1 MPSVLRLAPAGNGL
15 GGGGDDCGGMVIV
28 DACKEEVLSSQTKL
42 ERSPSTMPR
51 PVASM
56 ATARGR
62 TLSRTAANLP
72 FILWH
77 QVFVSYHPQPMLDA
91 SDHTNTV
98 LSSSG
103 PGRAGEHEHEPPR
116 KRSRRESEDRQR
128 REIGLMRQGD
138 GTDGPSFV
146 GSSSGIH
153 FVRSVYHAL
162 AKSCVHVPPATPDQN
177 IVPGEEDQLDDAIP
191 YSSKPLWSSDETQG
205 TTDELQDFDFDDLQM
220 WSESYFENW
229 HTAYPF
235 VHAPTMLEYFE
246 RHVRP
251 ADLSALC
258 KQRSPQLTLLR
269 SIMSISLAD
278 RRQSGKPSEKLIP
291 TCLVFTSFR
300 EAMQSVQDMLF
311 KPCSVDA
318 LQAVVSVQLF
328 LVSMLRLN
336 GASRLGGMVVR
347 IAFQMGLHRCPTRYA
362 NFDTEQAQLR
372 RRLFWTIYCIDRHLC
387 QSLGLPLTIRDD
399 DVDVC
404 HFDEEKHATDGR
416 HQTIMDD
423 RLRTL
428 NFLTKHASI
437 KGQIV
442 ELRNKSIHQ
451 RTANRDLATL
461 IGARIDKWAND
472 LQYVLDAAEH
482 NEPGR
487 FGTLHEVIL
496 LVSQHELIISLNRP
510 LLALQKHTPEYM
522 AALQACIRASNT
534 IISAIHKYLFH
545 RLIQRT
551 EGPSTAPLLWPS
563 LTWCVWMSSFI
574 VLHAAIEGEMPKHIA
589 RHLADNSVEI
599 LRHLALR
606 GSVWPNVCA
615 VAIND
620 LFLRLLLDSTVNT
633 PQSPSTDTNRVAQ
646 PRDNH
651 PPQNA
656 DSDILHQNMTNH
668 HDNSQL
674 SNGVV
679 TTNEQENLLNH
690 AMNVTGPSILTSDQ
704 QLPIPWLSGADAAA
718 ATSNNI
724 FEQFDIPFWMGD
736 DQYSS
741 LLDFDTS
748 NVSG

>member
-1 MPSVLRLAPAGNGL
+1 MP
-15 GGGGDDCGGMVIV
+15 
-28 DACKEEVLSSQTKL
+28 
-42 ERSPSTMPR
+42 
-51 PVASM
+51 
-56 ATARGR
+56 
-62 TLSRTAANLP
+62 
-72 FILWH
+72 
-77 QVFVSYHPQPMLDA
+77 DA
-91 SDHTNTV
+91 SEHANPGP
-98 LSSSG
+98 LSPG
-103 PGRAGEHEHEPPR
+103 PERAGEHVNGPAR

-128 REIGLMRQGD
+128 REIGLMRQ
-138 GTDGPSFV
+138 TDGGDAPSFV

-162 AKSCVHVPPATPDQN
+162 AKSRVQVPPATPEQN

-191 YSSKPLWSSDETQG
+191 YSSKPLWSSDEIQD
-205 TTDELQDFDFDDLQM
+205 TTAELSILDFDDMQT
-220 WSESYFENW
+220 WTESYFENW

-246 RHVRP
+246 RP
-251 ADLSALC
+251 DLPTLC
-258 KQRSPQLTLLR
+258 KQRSPKLTLLR

-278 RRQSGKPSEKLIP
+278 RRQSGQSGKPFEKLVP
-291 TCLVFTSFR
+291 ACLVFISYR
-300 EAMQSVQDMLF
+300 EAMESVQDMLF
-311 KPCSVDA
+311 MPCSIDA

-336 GASRLGGMVVR
+336 GASRLGGMIVR
-347 IAFQMGLHRCPTRYA
+347 MAFQMGLHRCPTRYM
-362 NFDTEQAQLR
+362 NFDIEQAQLR

-387 QSLGLPLTIRDD
+387 QSLGLPLSIRDD

-404 HFDEEKHATDGR
+404 YFDEERHASDGR
-416 HQTIMDD
+416 HRTVMDD

-428 NFLTKHASI
+428 DFLTKHASI

-451 RTANRDLATL
+451 RTANRDLAML

-472 LQYVLDAAEH
+472 LQYVLDAAKH

-487 FGTLHEVIL
+487 LGTLHEVVL
-496 LVSQHELIISLNRP
+496 LISQHELIISLNRP
-510 LLALQKHTPEYM
+510 LLALKKDTPEYM
-522 AALQACIRASNT
+522 AALQACIRASNA
-534 IISAIHKYLFH
+534 IISALHKYLFH
-545 RLIQRT
+545 RQIQRT
-551 EGPSTAPLLWPS
+551 EGSSTAPLLWPS
-563 LTWCVWMSSFI
+563 LTWCVWMSAFI

-620 LFLRLLLDSTVNT
+620 LFLRLLLDSTVTT
-633 PQSPSTDTNRVAQ
+633 PQSPLIETNRVVQ
-646 PRDNH
+646 QHDNH
-651 PPQNA
+651 PDQNA
-656 DSDILHQNMTNH
+656 DSGMLHRNMTNYR
-668 HDNSQL
+668 DNSQL
-674 SNGVV
+674 LGEVGPI
-679 TTNEQENLLNH
+679 NEQDNLLSY
-690 AMNVTGPSILTSDQ
+690 AMNASGPSPPTFDP
-704 QLPIPWLSGADAAA
+704 QLSIPWLSGADAAA

-741 LLDFDTS
+741 LLDFDTM
-748 NVSG
+748 NGSG

>member
-1 MPSVLRLAPAGNGL
+1 MPDESSHTQTRPSILESGADGNADGP
-15 GGGGDDCGGMVIV
+15 
-28 DACKEEVLSSQTKL
+28 
-42 ERSPSTMPR
+42 PS
-51 PVASM
+51 
-56 ATARGR
+56 
-62 TLSRTAANLP
+62 
-72 FILWH
+72 
-77 QVFVSYHPQPMLDA
+77 
-91 SDHTNTV
+91 
-98 LSSSG
+98 
-103 PGRAGEHEHEPPR
+103 
-116 KRSRRESEDRQR
+116 KRRRRESEDRQR
-128 REIGLMRQGD
+128 REIGLMRQNESANA
-138 GTDGPSFV
+138 PSFV

-162 AKSCVHVPPATPDQN
+162 AKSRVRLPPATPDQN
-177 IVPGEEDQLDDAIP
+177 IVPGEEDQLDDAVP
-191 YSSKPLWSSDETQG
+191 YSSKPIWSSDETQMIAVEPG
-205 TTDELQDFDFDDLQM
+205 AFDFDDLQT

-235 VHAPTMLEYFE
+235 VHAPTMLEYLE
-246 RHVRP
+246 QHVRP
-251 ADLSALC
+251 DNLRRLC
-258 KQRSPQLTLLR
+258 EQRTPQLTLLR
-269 SIMSISLAD
+269 SVMSISLAD
-278 RRQSGKPSEKLIP
+278 RRQSGKQSKKLIP
-291 TCLVFTSFR
+291 ACLVFTSFR
-300 EAMQSVQDMLF
+300 EAMESVQDMLF
-311 KPCSVDA
+311 MPCSTEA

-336 GASRLGGMVVR
+336 GASRLGGMIVR
-347 IAFQMGLHRCPTRYA
+347 MAFQMGLHRCPTRYA

-404 HFDEEKHATDGR
+404 YFDQEKHATGGH

-442 ELRNKSIHQ
+442 ELRNKSIHL

-472 LQYVLDAAEH
+472 LQYVLDAAEN

-487 FGTLHEVIL
+487 FGTLHEVVL

-510 LLALQKHTPEYM
+510 LLALEKHTPEYM
-522 AALQACIRASNT
+522 AALQTCIRASNI
-534 IISAIHKYLFH
+534 IISSLYKYLFY
-545 RLIQRT
+545 RLIQRSD
-551 EGPSTAPLLWPS
+551 GPSTAPLLWPS

-574 VLHAAIEGEMPKHIA
+574 VLHAAIEGEMPKHVA
-589 RHLADNSVEI
+589 RNLADNSVEI

-620 LFLRLLLDSTVNT
+620 LFLRLLLDSTVTT
-633 PQSPSTDTNRVAQ
+633 PQSPLMDTNHTEQ
-646 PRDNH
+646 QHNIDPRRNT
-651 PPQNA
+651 N
-656 DSDILHQNMTNH
+656 SNILHQDAAPRHSGNLEPLTGSSVT
-668 HDNSQL
+668 DNQHSL
-674 SNGVV
+674 SD
-679 TTNEQENLLNH
+679 H
-690 AMNVTGPSILTSDQ
+690 AMNMLGPSLSAFEP
-704 QLPIPWLSGADAAA
+704 QLSIPWLSGADAAA
-718 ATSNNI
+718 ATSANL

-741 LLDFDTS
+741 LLNFDP
-748 NVSG
+748 

>member
-1 MPSVLRLAPAGNGL
+1 MP
-15 GGGGDDCGGMVIV
+15 
-28 DACKEEVLSSQTKL
+28 
-42 ERSPSTMPR
+42 
-51 PVASM
+51 
-56 ATARGR
+56 
-62 TLSRTAANLP
+62 
-72 FILWH
+72 
-77 QVFVSYHPQPMLDA
+77 DA
-91 SDHTNTV
+91 SEHAHTD
-98 LSSSG
+98 LLFSG
-103 PGRAGEHEHEPPR
+103 PGRAGEHDHEPPR

-128 REIGLMRQGD
+128 REIGLMRQIV

-162 AKSCVHVPPATPDQN
+162 AKSRVHVPPATPDQN

-191 YSSKPLWSSDETQG
+191 YSSKPLWSSDETQDI
-205 TTDELQDFDFDDLQM
+205 TDEPQDFDFDDLQI

-235 VHAPTMLEYFE
+235 VHAPTMLEYLE

-251 ADLSALC
+251 VDLPALC

-269 SIMSISLAD
+269 SMMSISLAD
-278 RRQSGKPSEKLIP
+278 RRQSGKPSERP
-291 TCLVFTSFR
+291 VPACLVFKSYR
-300 EAMQSVQDMLF
+300 EAMESVQDMLF
-311 KPCSVDA
+311 IPCSTDA

-336 GASRLGGMVVR
+336 GASRLGGMIVR
-347 IAFQMGLHRCPTRYA
+347 MAFQMGLHRCPTRYT

-404 HFDEEKHATDGR
+404 YFDEEKHATDGR
-416 HQTIMDD
+416 HRIIMDD

-472 LQYVLDAAEH
+472 LQYNLDAAEH

-487 FGTLHEVIL
+487 FGTLYEVIL

-534 IISAIHKYLFH
+534 IISALHKYLFY

-606 GSVWPNVCA
+606 GTVWPNVCA

-620 LFLRLLLDSTVNT
+620 LFLRLLLDSTATT
-633 PQSPSTDTNRVAQ
+633 PQSPLVDTNRVTQ
-646 PRDNH
+646 ERDNH
-651 PPQNA
+651 PRQNTGSDMLPQNA
-656 DSDILHQNMTNH
+656 PNH
-668 HDNSQL
+668 NDNTQL
-674 SNGVV
+674 LNGVG
-679 TTNEQENLLNH
+679 TIIEQDNLLNH
-690 AMNVTGPSILTSDQ
+690 ALNVSRLSPLTFDQ
-704 QLPIPWLSGADAAA
+704 ELSIPWLSGADAAA

-741 LLDFDTS
+741 LLDFDTRDA
-748 NVSG
+748 SG